1 MISSKGGV
9 RRAKRRKENS
19 AIAFWEQ
26 LLNDPE
32 ADIKDRLKAS
42 EFLAKAQKTFTEEP
56 LTDRELNVTIRVVE

>member
-1 MISSKGGV
+1 M
-9 RRAKRRKENS
+9 AKRKQASS
-19 AIAFWEQ
+19 AVAFWER

-42 EFLAKAQKTFTEEP
+42 EFLAKAHKTFAEEP

>member
-1 MISSKGGV
+1 M
-9 RRAKRRKENS
+9 AKRRKENS

-42 EFLAKAQKTFTEEP
+42 EFLAKAQKTFTEETA
-56 LTDRELNVTIRVVE
+56 TDRELNVTIRVVE

>member
-1 MISSKGGV
+1 M
-9 RRAKRRKENS
+9 AKRKKENS

-42 EFLAKAQKTFTEEP
+42 EFLAKAQKTFTEETV
-56 LTDRELNVTIRVVE
+56 TDRELNVTIRVVE

>member
-1 MISSKGGV
+1 M
-9 RRAKRRKENS
+9 AKRKKENS

-42 EFLAKAQKTFTEEP
+42 EFLAKAQKTFTEETA
-56 LTDRELNVTIRVVE
+56 TDRELNVTIRVVE